1 MHRARYKRLCIISL
15 CVAAFCF
22 IAPQAF
28 RMLALH
34 PHPLIID
41 ITAGCSSAVDNFY
54 WKINQVFAVPAD
66 AQHPLNVQL
75 SHSVPNF
82 ECYLVRMDGNSDWR
96 RLAGDILPV
105 PKSQETH
112 VVAVKARNT
121 LGGETAPFFYR
132 IEIKN
137 NGVQIAPAFKPRTL
151 QHIPFRF
158 ENSNAPGMKK
168 LQELT
173 TLQVKDI
180 PDEWNRFLSLRRWV
194 RSSIPF
200 GFPKEDSSWNAVEI
214 LHTVQTA
221 PQAAFLCDE
230 YAAVFVSACVSAGLN
245 ARMVHLESSAGDGH
259 YAAEVWSNAY
269 QKWVFMDPLYDF
281 SVCDSSTCYSALE
294 IRSSLIGKSISPS
307 PKTEFPTH
315 EYPALFYG
323 LQFFMANDFLSNP
336 YDGLWDIVSGNV
348 KTLRWTDVYAPA
360 PDKLSLAGRLLLYYY
375 VPRIGG
381 MILNPYTGT
390 VFLLIAGALWF
401 FMKPAHRPAE
411 KPRVLMIVSFF
422 FPYLGGAEQQ
432 SLRLAEQLI
441 KRGIAVS
448 VLTRKLPGLRS
459 FELIQGVPVHRCIRT
474 LPWGKWFAVT
484 YMLSV
489 LWFLL
494 RRRHTYDVIHC
505 HLLQG
510 FHSIVAIMVKAL
522 LRKNVIIKVGAT
534 GPLSDFV
541 MIRKVVLGD
550 FLLEKI
556 TRVDKLITVCS
567 QSTAEALQEGFTF
580 NQIAQ
585 IPNGVDTDQ
594 FKPFSSSNNQTNITF
609 IGRLDMMKGVQF
621 LLEAF
626 KTVKEDGVIAHL
638 TIIGDGPDRE
648 MLMNCA
654 RQAGIADSVSFW
666 GEMVDI
672 RPFLEKTAVFVLPS
686 LSEGLSNVLLEAMA
700 CGLPV
705 IATRVGGTTDMI
717 ADGKNGL
724 LVEAGN
730 TEQLTAAMRKAL
742 TDHDLGELLGR
753 EARRTI
759 EQSFAMYHVVDQYLK
774 LYTDILSSRT
784 AAP

>member
-1 MHRARYKRLCIISL
+1 
-15 CVAAFCF
+15 
-22 IAPQAF
+22 
-28 RMLALH
+28 MLALH

-96 RLAGDILPV
+96 RLAGDILSV
-105 PKSQETH
+105 PQAQETH

-121 LGGETAPFFYR
+121 LGGETGPFFYR

-137 NGVQIAPAFKPRTL
+137 NGLQIAPAFKPRTL

-158 ENSNAPGMKK
+158 EKSNAPGMKK

-173 TLQVKDI
+173 ALQVKDI
-180 PDEWNRFLSLRRWV
+180 PDEWNRLLSLRRWV
-194 RSSIPF
+194 RASIPF

-259 YAAEVWSNAY
+259 YAAEVWSNAH

-336 YDGLWDIVSGNV
+336 YDSLWDIVSGSV
-348 KTLRWTDVYAPA
+348 KTLRWTDAYAPA
-360 PDKLSLAGRLLLYYY
+360 PDKLSLASRLLLYYY

-390 VFLLIAGALWF
+390 VLLLIAGALRL

-541 MIRKVVLGD
+541 MIKKVFLGD
-550 FLLEKI
+550 LLLKII
-556 TRVDKLITVCS
+556 TRVDKLITICS
-567 QSTAEALQEGFTF
+567 QSTAEALQEGFAF
-580 NQIAQ
+580 HQIVQ
-585 IPNGVDTDQ
+585 IPNGVDTNH
-594 FKPFSSSNNQTNITF
+594 FKPFSPSNNQTNITY
-609 IGRLDMMKGVQF
+609 IGRLDMMKGVQV
-621 LLEAF
+621 LLEALR
-626 KTVKEDGVIAHL
+626 KLKDDGVTAHL
-638 TIIGDGPDRE
+638 NVIGDGPDRDK
-648 MLMNCA
+648 LQNLA
-654 RQAGIADSVSFW
+654 REVGVNDSISFC
-666 GEMVDI
+666 GAIEEI
-672 RPFLEKTAVFVLPS
+672 IPYLQKSALFVLPS
-686 LSEGLSNVLLEAMA
+686 LSEGMSNVLLEAMA
-700 CGLPV
+700 CGLPIV
-705 IATRVGGTTDMI
+705 TTRVGGNIDLI
-717 ADGKNGL
+717 RDGVNGI
-724 LVEAGN
+724 LVEP
-730 TEQLTAAMRKAL
+730 EHSDQLYQAMKKLLIDKNLA
-742 TDHDLGELLGR
+742 EKLGR
-753 EARRTI
+753 EARKTAEEKFSLQGI
-759 EQSFAMYHVVDQYLK
+759 TDQYLR
-774 LYTDILSSRT
+774 LYQQLTGI
-784 AAP
+784 